1 MKLKNDAK
9 IRRREN
15 DYFYENEILEPFMK
29 IHETSFLDQKYRA
42 SKLRFFDYEIF
53 GASGDPHDI

>member
-15 DYFYENEILEPFMK
+15 DYFCENEILEPFMK
-29 IHETSFLDQKYRA
+29 IHETSFLD
-42 SKLRFFDYEIF
+42 
-53 GASGDPHDI
+53 